1 MRIAIIGGGAAAVGL
16 LDALAMGDAEGAE
29 VVVFEPSAH
38 LWRGRPYGP
47 DLDSVLV
54 NAPPAIMSIR
64 GSDPG
69 HYASWLGAERAVDHL
84 DERFGQ
90 ALVPRALYGQY
101 LADTAEAALA
111 RLRGR
116 GWRTRIVASRVVAV
130 ARASWGGESARA
142 PRDSEL
148 AGAFWDGESAR
159 ASWDGESV
167 RASWDGESARVG
179 DGSRPEPSATD
190 GRGAGAAS
198 RLVLRTADGDE
209 HVADQVVVC
218 VGGGTPQD
226 HYGLS
231 GTPGY
236 IGDPYPLAYT
246 LDGVPGEADVAVIG
260 SGLTAVDVVVSLAA
274 RGHTGRIALVSRTG
288 MLPAV
293 WQRPLGHQRR
303 HLTVE
308 RVEALR
314 REHGTVTLD
323 HLIGLLRAELDEAG
337 EDLAGFAQELLA
349 AENSART
356 PVPAEH
362 SAQELRSAE
371 HSAQELRSAEHSA
384 QELRSAEHSA
394 QELWSAEHSAQTSVS
409 AENLTQDLR
418 SAEHPERGL
427 LSAGNVERGSLPASL
442 EPSIERL
449 RRELAAVGDPA
460 IARRVLQEAA
470 HVVGPFAWR
479 LLSEP
484 DRERLRRHTRL
495 AVSVASP
502 MVPVNAATLLRLF
515 DSGQLSVVAG
525 VRKIEAVAGR
535 FQGVREDGGE
545 AVAGGF
551 RVRGDGGELVVDVVV
566 NAVNPPPQ
574 AVPGTAEPLVTSLL
588 ADGLAALHPSG
599 GLVPA
604 DPRLHVLGDLAGG
617 GSFITSSIPGL
628 AAQATRIAEGLT
640 AWG

>member
-16 LDALAMGDAEGAE
+16 LDALAMGEREGAE
-29 VVVFEPSAH
+29 VVVFEPSAQ

-47 DLDSVLV
+47 ELDSVLV

-64 GSDPG
+64 GCDPG
-69 HYASWLGAERAVDHL
+69 HYASWLGAERAADHL
-84 DERFGQ
+84 DELLGQ
-90 ALVPRALYGQY
+90 PLVPRALYGEY
-101 LADTAEAALA
+101 LADTAEGALA

-116 GWRTRIVASRVVAV
+116 GWRTRVVASQVVGV
-130 ARASWGGESARA
+130 ARASWGGEAARA
-142 PRDSEL
+142 SS
-148 AGAFWDGESAR
+148 DGQPAR
-159 ASWDGESV
+159 ASWDGEAARASSDGQPA
-167 RASWDGESARVG
+167 RASWDGEAGRAGG
-179 DGSRPEPSATD
+179 DPRPAPGATD
-190 GRGAGAAS
+190 GRGAGAES
-198 RLVLRTADGDE
+198 RLVLRTADGHE

-231 GTPGY
+231 GAPGY

-293 WQRPLGHQRR
+293 WQRPLGHRRR

-314 REHGTVTLD
+314 REHGAVTLD
-323 HLIGLLRAELDEAG
+323 DLVGLLRAELDEVG
-337 EDLAGFAQELLA
+337 EDLAGFARELLS

-356 PVPAEH
+356 VV
-362 SAQELRSAE
+362 SAE
-371 HSAQELRSAEHSA
+371 AFARTVVSAEA
-384 QELRSAEHSA
+384 FARTVVSAEA
-394 QELWSAEHSAQTSVS
+394 FARTVVSAEDSARTAVS
-409 AENLTQDLR
+409 AEN
-418 SAEHPERGL
+418 SAQ
-427 LSAGNVERGSLPASL
+427 GSLPVSS
-442 EPSIERL
+442 EPSVERL
-449 RRELAAVGDPA
+449 RRQLAAVGDPA

-484 DRERLRRHTRL
+484 DRERLRRHARL
-495 AVSVASP
+495 AISVASP

-525 VRKIEAVAGR
+525 VRKIEAVTGGFRVPRAR
-535 FQGVREDGGE
+535 GE

-551 RVRGDGGELVVDVVV
+551 RVRGDGEELEVDVAV

-574 AVPGTAEPLVTSLL
+574 AVPGTAEPLVTALL